1 MDKLNKI
8 MVIAGIA
15 IVAIAKAIILK
26 FALID
31 QPSYERCLSAIS
43 NIPSPTLACGPDP
56 FTYFIMGWIIVA
68 AGAVIL
74 IFGLKAEDRKTKI
87 SR

>member
-8 MVIAGIA
+8 IVIAGIA

-26 FALID
+26 FALAD
-31 QPSYERCLSAIS
+31 QPSYEKCLSSIS
-43 NIPSPTLACGPDP
+43 NMRSPTLACGADP
-56 FTYFIMGWIIVA
+56 FAYFIMGWVIVA

-74 IFGLKAEDRKTKI
+74 IFGLKIEDSKTRI